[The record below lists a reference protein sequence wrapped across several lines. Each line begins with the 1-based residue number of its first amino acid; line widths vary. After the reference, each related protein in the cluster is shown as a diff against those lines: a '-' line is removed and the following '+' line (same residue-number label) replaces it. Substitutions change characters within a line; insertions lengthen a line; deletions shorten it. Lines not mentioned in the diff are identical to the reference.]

1 MSCQFLSRETEGP
14 GGKSPLL
21 SGPPPVIAG
30 AGSSRFARVSGVY
43 LQRGVSPPSS
53 GSSAASLVLEIG
65 HGVNIYTTDI
75 GKCYNFCVFDLNFSP
90 ES

>member
-1 MSCQFLSRETEGP
+1 M
-14 GGKSPLL
+14 
-21 SGPPPVIAG
+21 
-30 AGSSRFARVSGVY
+30 Y
-43 LQRGVSPPSS
+43 LQWGVSPPSS

-75 GKCYNFCVFDLNFSP
+75 GKCYKSGIFCVFDLNFSP